1 MGVKDVKGVLRV
13 KGFRGVNG
21 RLWGKGVLRELR
33 GSRGIEVFGC
43 LGFRRERSLSG
54 DNQKHD
60 SYHPT
65 HPLPS
70 YNHGGNKGKKQKK
83 RKTTKKKTRQ
93 KKKRKKKGKKKGKKK
108 ERESKNVALQ
118 ATQQTQKKTS
128 LSKRLIFSEDTRCHG
143 RVLRPRSR
151 CSSSSSCYRSI
162 LTSVDVRGKPW
173 RNAQNLSFV
182 NG

>member
-1 MGVKDVKGVLRV
+1 MLRVLRELRVFLGVKDVKGVLRV

-93 KKKRKKKGKKKGKKK
+93 KKKRKKKGKKKRKKK
-108 ERESKNVALQ
+108 RKRK
-118 ATQQTQKKTS
+118 QKCCSPSHTADAK
-128 LSKRLIFSEDTRCHG
+128 KRRH
-143 RVLRPRSR
+143 
-151 CSSSSSCYRSI
+151 
-162 LTSVDVRGKPW
+162 
-173 RNAQNLSFV
+173 
-182 NG
+182 